1 MNPEFQRAV
10 LLVRYHLISFLIRF
24 GPAFTAGVLS
34 LWVGLLL
41 SWVFARHWWTR
52 KQRDLIHRHFRAG
65 TPRKKVRKASKLEK
79 KLRASG
85 LQLGRHPVRTFREI
99 QAISGLA
106 VAVVTI
112 FAGMPPLLVLVFAIL
127 GAYLPDYIVTQK
139 VEARKRS
146 IDNEIPEVYSRI
158 ASLMSTQPNVANI
171 FLLTSEQLRVTNPDS
186 LLAAELE
193 RTAKEIRS
201 RGAVEALEALE
212 KRAETPML
220 ADLAFTMKLH
230 AVSGG
235 MFSRAIVAASD
246 RARMVIK
253 EYNKARAK
261 TGQVKGL
268 IIMLPALLTV
278 IFLVSMKDQGF
289 RDSYYSLQGQIL
301 LALSVIFMG
310 IGYFFVQKM
319 IEDVTK

>member
-1 MNPEFQRAV
+1 MNPELQRLA
-10 LLVRYHLISFLIRF
+10 LLIRYHLISFLIRF
-24 GPAFTAGVLS
+24 GPLVVAGILS
-34 LWVGLLL
+34 LWIGLLL
-41 SWVFARHWWTR
+41 SWVFARPWWTK
-52 KQRDLIHRHFRAG
+52 KQRDLIHRHFRVG
-65 TPRKKVRKASKLEK
+65 VPRKKEKGESDLEK

-85 LQLGRHPVRTFREI
+85 LRLGRHPVRTFREI
-99 QAISGLA
+99 QAISGLT
-106 VAVVTI
+106 VAAITI
-112 FAGMPPLLVLVFAIL
+112 FAGMPPLLVLVFAAV
-127 GAYLPDYIVTQK
+127 GAYLPDYLVTQK
-139 VEARKRS
+139 LEARKRS

-171 FLLTSEQLRVTNPDS
+171 FLLTSEQLRVTNPNS

-230 AVSGG
+230 AISGG
-235 MFSRAIVAASD
+235 MFSRAIVAAAD

-268 IIMLPALLTV
+268 IIMLPTLLTLV
-278 IFLVSMKDQGF
+278 FVVSMKDPGF
-289 RDSYYSLQGQIL
+289 RATYYSLQGQIL
-301 LALSVIFMG
+301 LAISVVFMG